1 MSDPQLF
8 DATPFQVAPEPTAQM
23 GHDAQRTARRRA
35 LLEQGIHPITKRPV
49 IPELGTCAG
58 CIHFR
63 VKTGY
68 AKHYFKCDLT
78 LDRWGQGPDVRASYP
93 ACDAFEPAQRGDA

>member
-8 DATPFQVAPEPTAQM
+8 DATPFEVAPAPTADM

-49 IPELGTCAG
+49 APEAGTCG
-58 CIHFR
+58 DCVHLLTKDR
-63 VKTGY
+63 Y
-68 AKHYFKCDLT
+68 PHRWFKCDLT
-78 LDRWGQGPDVRASYP
+78 LDRLAQGPDVRKSYP
-93 ACDAFEPAQRGDA
+93 ACAAFEPAQRGDA

>member
-8 DATPFQVAPEPTAQM
+8 DSAAYECAPSPDATM

-35 LLEQGIHPITKRPV
+35 LLAQGIHPITKRPV
-49 IPELGTCAG
+49 KPELGTCGDCA
-58 CIHFR
+58 HFI

-68 AKHYFKCDLT
+68 AKPYFKCALA
-78 LDRWGQGPDVRASYP
+78 LNRMAEGPDVRRSYP
-93 ACDAFEPAQRGDA
+93 ACAEHEPTAGGAA

>member
-8 DATPFQVAPEPTAQM
+8 DATPFEVAPAPTADM

-49 IPELGTCAG
+49 TPELGTCGDCA
-58 CIHFR
+58 HFR
-63 VKTGY
+63 AKTGY

-78 LDRWGQGPDVRASYP
+78 LDRMGTGPDVRASYP
-93 ACDAFEPAQRGDA
+93 ACAEHEPNQRGDA